1 MAGRFSLSNFF
12 GVGDDQLDEP
22 APTRQA
28 EPQAPTRQTTNHR
41 TAPKIVPMQGGKSVN
56 SKIALFEP
64 KIYSDVKEIASQL
77 LKNQAVIVNFDHV
90 DDQMARRIVDFL
102 TGTVYAINGEIER
115 IGDEIF
121 LCIPENYEVSGSTT
135 SQFNPNSF

>member
-1 MAGRFSLSNFF
+1 MAGFISNFF
-12 GVGDDQLDEP
+12 GVGDSDDQYEEPTQASQAAAPTEP
-22 APTRQA
+22 ATNTRS
-28 EPQAPTRQTTNHR
+28 T
-41 TAPKIVPMQGGKSVN
+41 PKVVPMQGGKLVN

-64 KIYSDVKEIASQL
+64 KIYSDVKEIATQL

-90 DDQMARRIVDFL
+90 DDEMARRIVDFL
-102 TGTVYAINGEIER
+102 TGTVFAINGEIER

-135 SQFNPNSF
+135 SQFDSSKL